1 MEGKKICYFHKF
13 NFCKKGEEC
22 KYFHPSEVCDG
33 KCDIKV
39 CSKRHPQTSLC
50 MFHTM
55 FAACRKN
62 KSCKF
67 RHETPQPVDEGVNE
81 EIQILQRKIQTLE
94 EENRKTTDH
103 LKERIFVLESTVNDL
118 TKAVRD
124 LTNNEMI
131 RQKEEEMMEDEVN
144 SIENNDESSFMTNES
159 SYAVWEDLEL
169 KEILKDELSV
179 TNNLKTNINDI
190 MANLKPRNIQ
200 ETMNKLAIL
209 NLNVCNDEIRLKSME
224 RNSKNEHL
232 SEKFYKMID
241 DFKKMF
247 EIFENTPNNKFRKVA
262 EKELKKIYKNIINV
276 QLDKSNNVYGMFDKT
291 IDEEIISVEK

>member
-1 MEGKKICYFHKF
+1 MESKKICYFQKF
-13 NFCKKGEEC
+13 NFCKKKDC

-39 CSKRHPQTSLC
+39 CLKRHPQTSLC

-55 FAACRKN
+55 FEACRKN

-67 RHETPQPVDEGVNE
+67 RHETPQPVDEVKNE

-94 EENRKTTDH
+94 EENKKTTDH

-118 TKAVRD
+118 TKTVRD
-124 LTNNEMI
+124 LTNNEMIRAAMI
-131 RQKEEEMMEDEVN
+131 RQKEEEMMEDVVN
-144 SIENNDESSFMTNES
+144 STENDESSFMTNES
-159 SYAVWEDLEL
+159 SYAIWEDLEL

-200 ETMNKLAIL
+200 ETMFKLATL
-209 NLNVCNDEIRLKSME
+209 NQVLCNDEKIK
-224 RNSKNEHL
+224 KYGKKF
-232 SEKFYKMID
+232 EK
-241 DFKKMF
+241 
-247 EIFENTPNNKFRKVA
+247 
-262 EKELKKIYKNIINV
+262 
-276 QLDKSNNVYGMFDKT
+276 
-291 IDEEIISVEK
+291 